1 MYYCYAINMTPACI
15 TARFP
20 KGAQYFE
27 KLVLVGESV
36 EKLTGTPHQAIVDLS
51 GLDAESETHEELD
64 ASINGL
70 MALIGTPEAVET
82 EVCMSKTQGRY
93 IYDTR
98 VLPNLANEVI

>member
-1 MYYCYAINMTPACI
+1 MYYCYAIDMVPTCI
-15 TARFP
+15 AARFP
-20 KGAQYFE
+20 KGAQYFD
-27 KLVLVGESV
+27 KLVLVGENV
-36 EKLTGTPHQAIVDLS
+36 GKLTGEPHSTIVDLS

-98 VLPNLANEVI
+98 VLPNLANEDI